1 MGAAQRAARACAA
14 PTVEQREQEPAE
26 ASEDGNEDGLASSSV
41 SSWTPHKLANP
52 LTGQIA
58 LRVGSK
64 VEAIVDL
71 PDVPIG
77 TRGKVMLVNGFQRFR
92 YWVHFENGVDVGQ
105 LDGEQIGPFKKQAK
119 EKPSS

>member
-1 MGAAQRAARACAA
+1 
-14 PTVEQREQEPAE
+14 
-26 ASEDGNEDGLASSSV
+26 V
-41 SSWTPHKLANP
+41 SSWPPHKLANP

-58 LRVGSK
+58 LKVGSK

-92 YWVHFENGVDVGQ
+92 YWVHFENGVDLGQ
-105 LDGEQIGPFKKQAK
+105 LDGEQIGRVKKKAPK
-119 EKPSS
+119 SG